1 MEEITDKQ
9 NDKTAIK
16 SKTGNAPAFKPSI
29 SIRRK
34 QTRRLAVQV
43 DEEKADSFDE
53 YVQFVSTCFGYEV
66 SAGEVMNE
74 ILKAHFARDNG
85 FKGWRAGRD
94 KSASSAI

>member
-1 MEEITDKQ
+1 MQETTDKQ
-9 NDKTAIK
+9 RDKSSIK
-16 SKTGNAPAFKPSI
+16 SETENTNAFKPSI

-43 DEEKADSFDE
+43 DEEKADSFDK
-53 YVQFVSTCFGYEV
+53 YVQFVSECFGYEV

-85 FKGWRAGRD
+85 FKGWR
-94 KSASSAI
+94 SSTNQNTPSSV